1 MDNCKN
7 FQKIIIVCKYTER
20 KNRHERSKDT
30 EKAVYFL
37 LYCSASHTHVNQYV
51 CYAND
56 SGGKY

>member
-7 FQKIIIVCKYTER
+7 FQKIIIACKYAER

-37 LYCSASHTHVNQYV
+37 LYYCASRTHAGQYV
-51 CYAND
+51 CYAD
-56 SGGKY
+56 DQGGEH